1 MGVGGFIDTEHRW
14 IPQGFSDR
22 ALWSMAEPAIYLTTN
37 FSEASL
43 TVIQPHA
50 VSPIRARA
58 NQTVCIEHAVRNLIP
73 LTVGGPHPCFRVTTA
88 F

>member
-1 MGVGGFIDTEHRW
+1 VDSPAVGVGGFIDTEHRW

-37 FSEASL
+37 FSEASR

-50 VSPIRARA
+50 VSPIRTRA
-58 NQTVCIEHAVRNLIP
+58 NQTVTAVVQERRGLG
-73 LTVGGPHPCFRVTTA
+73 VRGVTIR
-88 F
+88 